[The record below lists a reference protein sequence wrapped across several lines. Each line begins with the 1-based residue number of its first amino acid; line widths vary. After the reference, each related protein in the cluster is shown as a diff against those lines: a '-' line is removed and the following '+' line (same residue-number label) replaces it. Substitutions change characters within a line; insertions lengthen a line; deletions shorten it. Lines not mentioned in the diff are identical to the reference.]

1 MSPAIKRAVHG
12 FISSETVILLSRAS
26 MIFSGVVSTAF
37 IIPFIIWIVG
47 TVQTTT
53 LDVRG
58 ITTSAI
64 ATSERIESLENG
76 QAAIVSDIAT
86 KYQQR
91 GDVLEG
97 LGTRL
102 TVLETQQKT
111 LVSNTERIL
120 DILTNRPTRA
130 GEYMPGAQP

>member
-12 FISSETVILLSRAS
+12 FATNETVILLSRAS

-37 IIPFIIWIVG
+37 IVPFIIWIVG
-47 TVQTTT
+47 TVQSTT

-58 ITTSAI
+58 ITTASV
-64 ATSERIESLENG
+64 ATAERIEGLESG
-76 QAAIVSDIAT
+76 QAAIVSDMAA
-86 KYQQR
+86 KYAER
-91 GDVLEG
+91 GAAMNE
-97 LGTRL
+97 LGNRL
-102 TVLETQQKT
+102 TILETQQKT